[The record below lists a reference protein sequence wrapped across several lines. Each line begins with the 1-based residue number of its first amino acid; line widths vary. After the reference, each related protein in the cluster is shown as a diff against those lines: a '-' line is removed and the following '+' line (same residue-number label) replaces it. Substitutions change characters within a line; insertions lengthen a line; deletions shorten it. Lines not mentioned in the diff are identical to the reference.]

1 MTKNIKTTQNMK
13 TIGKNLDYKDEKG
26 VICGRQLCFFVA
38 FLLPVSK
45 LLETPSVLAYYA
57 KGDLLFP
64 AICQYVLQAAVIALF
79 LFLSSRT
86 DKSFFELIE
95 DVSGRG
101 VAKTVYVFLAA
112 YYIFYSLL
120 PLLEFERFVYT
131 AFFDTAPAFSAFVP
145 FFFLSAYIGTK
156 SLKAFAR
163 SADLSMPLFIAA
175 FAGLMVMSVGESDLS
190 AVLPVFGTPISS
202 SFKGFLRSLI
212 HFSDSALLL
221 PMSGAY
227 RYKKGDGKKVLS
239 SYGLGA
245 LFVLFFLAVFYGL
258 FGPLSP
264 IKTFAFDKTAQY
276 FKALR
281 VVGRLDLL
289 LAYAMTVLLIFY
301 YCLPLQLSV
310 ICFSRALNTDK
321 KIAVSAVLNIGLLLF
336 TIFCSRF
343 YTAIYNGITYYS
355 WWVFPIFAYLLPILA
370 LLLWF
375 IDERKRKNGGGRVA
389 KNEKSNGFS
398 KEKRK
403 AEGNSYAT
411 R

>member
-1 MTKNIKTTQNMK
+1 MTESLKTV
-13 TIGKNLDYKDEKG
+13 GKNLGGKDEKG

-64 AICQYVLQAAVIALF
+64 AICQYLLQAAMVALF

-86 DKSFFELIE
+86 EKSFFELIE
-95 DVSGRG
+95 DGLGRG
-101 VAKTVYVFLAA
+101 AAKTVYILLAA

-131 AFFDTAPAFSAFVP
+131 AFFDTAPVFSAFVP

-163 SADLSMPLFIAA
+163 SADLAMPLFIAA
-175 FAGLMVMSVGESDLS
+175 FAGLMVMSAGESDLS
-190 AVLPVFGTPISS
+190 AVLPVFGTPLSS

-221 PMSGAY
+221 PMLGAY
-227 RYKKGDGKKVLS
+227 RYKTGDGKKVMG

-289 LAYAMTVLLIFY
+289 LAYAMTVLLILY

-310 ICFSRALNTDK
+310 ICFSRAVNTNK
-321 KIAVSAVLNIGLLLF
+321 KIAVSAALNIGLLLF

-343 YTAIYNGITYYS
+343 YTAIYNGVTYYS
-355 WWVFPIFAYLLPILA
+355 WWVFPIFAYLLPLFA
-370 LLLWF
+370 LFLWH
-375 IDERKRKNGGGRVA
+375 IGERKRGNDGGRVA
-389 KNEKSNGFS
+389 TNEKLGDFS
-398 KEKRK
+398 EEKTK
-403 AEGNSYAT
+403 AAGGSYAA